1 MDSSSNPAL
10 QKSNVDRLAKTLSAS
25 KTMTKTGTLVKIFWL
40 LLVLSSVAAW
50 AWNFTDSN
58 PSSAISLSFGASIA
72 AFVVAMIIIFKKPN
86 ALLVTIYA
94 ALEGLLIGAISF
106 VFGSQYQGIVTQ
118 AILFTI
124 SITFG
129 MLFLY
134 GFKLVTVTKRLQSM
148 ILIATLGIAL
158 FYLFSFLISLF
169 SPSFTDFVYSGTSGV
184 IIAAIIVIIAALN
197 LLLDF
202 DFIDKGVDQELPK
215 QFEWYGAFGIMVTL
229 IWLYFSILR
238 LLAASRR

>member
-1 MDSSSNPAL
+1 
-10 QKSNVDRLAKTLSAS
+10 
-25 KTMTKTGTLVKIFWL
+25 MTRTGTLVKIAWL
-40 LLVLSSVAAW
+40 LFVLSSVAAW
-50 AWNFTDSN
+50 SWRLAETN
-58 PSSAISLSFGASIA
+58 PSSAWALSLGASFAGFI
-72 AFVVAMIIIFKKPN
+72 VAMVIIFKKPN
-86 ALLVTIYA
+86 AFLVTLYA
-94 ALEGLLIGAISF
+94 ALQGLLIGAISF

-118 AILFTI
+118 AVLFTI

-134 GFKLVTVTKRLQSM
+134 GFKLVTVTQKLRSM
-148 ILIATLGIAL
+148 ILIATLGIL
-158 FYLFSFLISLF
+158 FFYLFSFIISLF
-169 SPSFTDFVYSGTSGV
+169 SSSFADFVYTGTSGI
-184 IIAAIIVIIAALN
+184 IIAAIIVVIAALN

-202 DFIDKGVDQELPK
+202 DFIDKGVDHELPK